1 MNAVRTY
8 TQINSLGNIILE
20 NLPFKKGE
28 FVEVLVIP
36 VKNEEFG
43 LADEWELLFKSI
55 QNNEVSR
62 NIDDEDITQEINF
75 YRKKL

>member
-8 TQINSLGNIILE
+8 TQINSLGNLILE

-36 VKNEEFG
+36 AKNEEFG
-43 LADEWELLFKSI
+43 LTDEWELLFKDI
-55 QNNEVSR
+55 QNNEVSK
-62 NIDDEDITQEINF
+62 NIGDEDITQEINL